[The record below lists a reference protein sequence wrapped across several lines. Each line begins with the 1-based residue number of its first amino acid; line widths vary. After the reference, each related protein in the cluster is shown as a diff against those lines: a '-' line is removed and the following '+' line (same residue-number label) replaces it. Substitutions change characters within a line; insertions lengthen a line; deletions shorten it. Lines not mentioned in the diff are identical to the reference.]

1 MKPRV
6 LLTTHNTGTAF
17 WRVRNPLFQMMDMGA
32 IDLTWLATED
42 VPMRDRFWY
51 NNFDVLVLHQEWSDG
66 AIAIAQTF
74 KALGKRVI
82 VSLDDLVAGWQVPR
96 NIGGGRFYQDRFIV
110 QNVKDLLELSDRIV
124 VTQPTLKNALAKHF
138 EIDERKFRVMPNMP
152 SFDWAGRMFNARV
165 KADRFKQR
173 RGKVRIGVLSS
184 LSHYEIMDERMKE
197 EDDFQI
203 VVDAAKMLE
212 ESKVKVVWVLPLS
225 DKDSPLV
232 KRLTNTGA
240 EVDVVPMAP
249 ITAYPKAAA

>member
-1 MKPRV
+1 M
-6 LLTTHNTGTAF
+6 
-17 WRVRNPLFQMMDMGA
+17 
-32 IDLTWLATED
+32 
-42 VPMRDRFWY
+42 
-51 NNFDVLVLHQEWSDG
+51 
-66 AIAIAQTF
+66 
-74 KALGKRVI
+74 
-82 VSLDDLVAGWQVPR
+82 
-96 NIGGGRFYQDRFIV
+96 
-110 QNVKDLLELSDRIV
+110 
-124 VTQPTLKNALAKHF
+124 KNALAKHF

-232 KRLTNTGA
+232 KRLTSIGA

-249 ITAYPKAAA
+249 ITAYPKAAAQWDLDICAVPIRKNIFNDCKSNIKLLECAALGIVPVVSHSDAYDPFIDDKYEFDDAKELVDKILMVRSWGADHFEKVVKENYVRFFDKESDYYGTKIRGYWLDNNT

>member
-1 MKPRV
+1 M
-6 LLTTHNTGTAF
+6 
-17 WRVRNPLFQMMDMGA
+17 
-32 IDLTWLATED
+32 
-42 VPMRDRFWY
+42 
-51 NNFDVLVLHQEWSDG
+51 
-66 AIAIAQTF
+66 
-74 KALGKRVI
+74 
-82 VSLDDLVAGWQVPR
+82 
-96 NIGGGRFYQDRFIV
+96 
-110 QNVKDLLELSDRIV
+110 
-124 VTQPTLKNALAKHF
+124 KHF

-225 DKDSPLV
+225 DKESPLV
-232 KRLTNTGA
+232 KRLTSTGA

-249 ITAYPKAAA
+249 ITAYPKAASQWDLDICAVPIRKNLFNDSKSNIKLLECAALGIVPLTSKSDAYDPFIDDKYEFDDAKGLVDKILMVRSWGADHFEKVVRENYARFFDKEADYYGTKLRGYWLDNNT